1 MASIKDVAEYA
12 GVGIGTVSRYL
23 NNNGYVAESTRKII
37 QQAVTDLGYTP
48 NQLACNLAR
57 NKSMLVGIIV
67 PDIEHPFFSAF
78 THYVEKH
85 LYDHGYK
92 ALICNTVGISDREK
106 NYIEMLDRNIV
117 DGIITCSQILDNSLY
132 LSTQKPIVALDHYF
146 SPDIPVIY
154 SNHKRGGALAAQLI
168 ADAGCKN
175 VLQFMTPSTIS
186 TPSNE
191 RHNVFQQI
199 LEGKGI
205 SVRSYESKW
214 NVFDYNCL
222 YDTFQKEIEASPH
235 IDGIFAADL
244 GAVCCLNILQEKGID
259 VPAEIKI
266 VGYDGLNITNYTTP
280 KITTICQNIDGLASS
295 CVDII
300 FKKINNRTDF
310 PAEIVWDVAIKKGA
324 SI

>member
-23 NNNGYVAESTRKII
+23 NSNGYVAENTRRII
-37 QQAVTDLGYTP
+37 QQAITDLGYTP

-67 PDIEHPFFSAF
+67 PDIEHPFFSSF
-78 THYVEKH
+78 TRYVEKH

-132 LSTQKPIVALDHYF
+132 LTTQKPVVSLDHYF
-146 SPDIPVIY
+146 SPDIPMIY

-168 ADAGCKN
+168 AEAGCKN
-175 VLQFMTPSTIS
+175 VIQFMTPSSIS
-186 TPSNE
+186 TPSNG
-191 RHNVFQQI
+191 RHSVFMEI
-199 LEGKGI
+199 LKKKDV
-205 SVRSYESKW
+205 SVTSYESEW
-214 NVFDYNCL
+214 NVFDYNYL
-222 YDTFQKEIEASPH
+222 YEAFKKKIEASKH

-244 GAVCCLNILQEKGID
+244 GAVCCLNILQEKGIN
-259 VPAEIKI
+259 VPSEVKI
-266 VGYDGLNITNYTTP
+266 IGYDGLNITNYTTP
-280 KITTICQNIDGLASS
+280 KITTICQNIDRLASS

-300 FKKINNRTDF
+300 LKKINNQTDF
-310 PAEIVWDVAIKKGA
+310 PSEIVWDVSVKKGG